1 MAHVQHDA
9 RALGYLRKIQTTNF
23 SCAGVG
29 PGQDRPGCD
38 LARVFGGEHNAPV
51 ATPAFA
57 GEDVDVLALLSAANR
72 RRLLENAHE
81 ETYPAGAV
89 AFGAGGS
96 SRAFLLKQGLART
109 YWAVSDGREATTA
122 FIYPGNLVGARSLV
136 PGTSIMQGPA
146 LVFVQVVTDSTLTML
161 DVPTVR
167 AVVAQEIEVVT
178 AIATYL
184 AARLRS
190 DLRMIAVRSLGDVPE
205 RLAFDL
211 LERACRAQ
219 LADGAL
225 TARATH
231 ADLAASIGS
240 SREVVSRALKGLR
253 AHKIV
258 ETAPGKV
265 RVLDPVRLAEM
276 VHTFVI

>member
-1 MAHVQHDA
+1 
-9 RALGYLRKIQTTNF
+9 
-23 SCAGVG
+23 
-29 PGQDRPGCD
+29 
-38 LARVFGGEHNAPV
+38 V

-81 ETYPAGAV
+81 ETYP
-89 AFGAGGS
+89 

>member
-1 MAHVQHDA
+1 
-9 RALGYLRKIQTTNF
+9 
-23 SCAGVG
+23 
-29 PGQDRPGCD
+29 
-38 LARVFGGEHNAPV
+38 V

-57 GEDVDVLALLSAANR
+57 GEAVDVLALLSDANR
-72 RRLLENAHE
+72 RRVLENARE

-96 SRAFLLKQGLART
+96 NRAFLLKQGLART
-109 YWAVSDGREATTA
+109 YWTVADGREATTA

-136 PGTSIMQGPA
+136 PGTAIMRGA
-146 LVFVQVVTDSTLTML
+146 AVVLAQVVVDSTVTIL

-167 AVVAQEIEVVT
+167 RVVEQEIEVVT

-184 AARLRS
+184 AARLRD
-190 DLRMIAVRSLGDVPE
+190 DLRMIAVRTLGNVPE

-219 LADGAL
+219 LAGGRL
-225 TARATH
+225 TARVTH
-231 ADLAASIGS
+231 ADLAASMGS
-240 SREVVSRALKGLR
+240 SREVVSRALKGFR

-258 ETAPGKV
+258 ETSPGVV
-265 RVLDPVRLAEM
+265 RVLDPTRLAEM
-276 VHTFVI
+276 VRAFVI